1 MGLEVPG
8 FVELRM
14 VASLDKSRDEVK
26 VENVLVRGGIPEKD
40 TLKIVSVELA
50 ASIACSFDANS
61 RAKEF
66 KTSKVRF
73 EAVVSFERGLL
84 CIRVNQ
90 AIV

>member
-1 MGLEVPG
+1 MGLDVPG

-14 VASLDKSRDEVK
+14 VASLDKSQVEVK
-26 VENVLVRGGIPEKD
+26 IENVLVRGGIPEKV
-40 TLKIVSVELA
+40 TLKIVSVKLA

-61 RAKEF
+61 RDKEF
-66 KTSKVRF
+66 KTSEVRF

-84 CIRVNQ
+84 CIQVNQ